1 MINRHTLGIF
11 CHLPLK
17 RSPVGLFLIAA
28 GIVLCIER
36 SSIGFQK
43 EDIQLDAS
51 TLIESLANQSKP
63 GEGRH
68 PKFDD
73 FQIAEAKRIN
83 SILEKLGKNIEPFV
97 HLLRES
103 FDDAR
108 YCRWMT
114 AYNEFETKFTIG
126 EVCHDILGETLTYP
140 YYLPYKRGG
149 SKMAYMNIVPFFMRM
164 DREKFKSWLQERDHL
179 SLRGLQIDAGKEMRE
194 TFERLLMAE
203 KDEKVRLKY
212 EGYIVS
218 IGKTIEILE
227 NSKTAILSENGWS
240 GLRRFP

>member
-43 EDIQLDAS
+43 EDIRLDAT
-51 TLIESLANQSKP
+51 TLIESLANQTKL
-63 GEGRH
+63 GEENAES
-68 PKFDD
+68 
-73 FQIAEAKRIN
+73 ISAEAKRVS
-83 SILEKLGKNIEPFV
+83 SILHKVGKNVELFV
-97 HLLRES
+97 HALRDGLS
-103 FDDAR
+103 DTR
-108 YCRWMT
+108 YCAIFNDYKGLRR
-114 AYNEFETKFTIG
+114 KFTIG
-126 EVCHDILGETLTYP
+126 EVCHDILGEILTYP
-140 YYLPYKRGG
+140 YYLPLERGG
-149 SKMAYMNIVPFFMRM
+149 SKMIYMNIVPFFMRM

-179 SLRGLQIDAGKEMRE
+179 SLRELQIDAGKEMRE
-194 TFERLLMAE
+194 TFERLMMAE
-203 KDEKVRLKY
+203 KDEKVRQKY

-240 GLRRFP
+240 GLRRFLN